1 MKKAGSRISLAA
13 LSSCLFLEVM
23 FHFSN
28 RSSKEITEACHI
40 SARSTMATGFFSSN
54 WRHFLHPE
62 SVTSISGIHAD
73 CFVSSVAEWDN
84 YQFSTELW
92 VFCSIG
98 KTPQIYTLIVPLC
111 KTPPVEN
118 TAFTTVQQQ
127 AGSRGWED
135 LQLLDKCNRISSLKS
150 W

>member
-1 MKKAGSRISLAA
+1 MPLSRSNVP
-13 LSSCLFLEVM
+13 FLQQKFEGD
-23 FHFSN
+23 N
-28 RSSKEITEACHI
+28 RSIPYISKKHN
-40 SARSTMATGFFSSN
+40 GYWVFFSN
-54 WRHFLHPE
+54 WRHFLHPQ
-62 SVTSISGIHAD
+62 SVTSVSGIHAD

-127 AGSRGWED
+127 ARSSLED